1 LTAVY
6 IIAGV
11 LLLLFLLTRASL
23 RFIVSFKDNKL
34 KFEVKYLFI
43 TLFPIKKRKKRRK
56 RKKEKTA
63 APADDASL
71 ASLPETEA
79 EEEAEEEPG
88 EGKKTKRSAAEI
100 VELIKST
107 KEKLEILYGSTNRGI
122 KHLLARM
129 AIENL
134 DIHFIVASDEAAKT
148 GVYYGIISAAVY
160 NAVAFLR
167 PFTTLYIKDLEII
180 PDFDRT
186 DSVFDISFA
195 VAIRVGSLLSSGLLI
210 GAGML
215 RDRKKYKGFFKKDKN
230 KQEINENE

>member
-1 LTAVY
+1 LTAVL

-23 RFIVSFKDNKL
+23 RFIVSFRDNKL

-43 TLFPIKKRKKRRK
+43 TLFPMKKRKKRRK
-56 RKKEKTA
+56 QKKKKTA
-63 APADDASL
+63 APDNDTAVA
-71 ASLPETEA
+71 ALPETEA
-79 EEEAEEEPG
+79 EEEAAEEPG
-88 EGKKTKRSAAEI
+88 EGGKTKRSAAEI

-107 KEKLEILYGSTNRGI
+107 KEKLEILYGSSSRGI
-122 KHLLARM
+122 KYLLSRI

-134 DIHFIVASDEAAKT
+134 DIHFIIRSDEAAKT

-180 PDFDRT
+180 PDFDGK
-186 DSVFDISFA
+186 DSVFDISFT

-210 GAGML
+210 GAGLL
-215 RDRKKYKGFFKKDKN
+215 RDRKKYKGFLGKRN
-230 KQEINENE
+230 K